1 EFAILTLGFASFAGG
16 LWMQRVGPRTVAIA
30 AGACYGVGTILAG
43 QSGGNI
49 LWLYLTYGVLG
60 GIGLGLGYIVPLATL
75 IKWFPDKRGMITGLS
90 VAGFGAGALVT
101 APVGQRLITSV
112 GLPNTFAIL
121 GTAYLILVVGA
132 ALCMTNPPDGY

>member
-49 LWLYLTYGVLG
+49 LWLYLTYGLLA

-75 IKWFPDKRGMITGLS
+75 IKWFPDKRGLITGIT
-90 VAGFGAGALVT
+90 VAGFGAGALIT
-101 APVGQRLITSV
+101 APVAESLIAAEGVSR
-112 GLPNTFAIL
+112 TFVFL
-121 GTAYLILVVGA
+121 G
-132 ALCMTNPPDGY
+132 